1 LRRGRLES
9 RDRRDVIGV
18 SFRTLWEPPGS
29 ALAARARLR
38 AVGGALVLLGLIA
51 GIGPAAA
58 QALPGL
64 PGAASEQ
71 APQAQ
76 STGPEEESDRLRA
89 ELETLLQRLED
100 PEATRE
106 LADSLRA
113 LLHAMDAESGADEP
127 DAATAGESEVRE
139 ALTRAKPAA
148 AELLARI
155 EQDLRARVDT
165 VRDAGAQVYQATK
178 MLPGFL
184 AWAERLVDAPAERQA
199 FARAAGGIAAILAAG
214 LLAMWLAGR
223 ALAPARRALVFRDQD
238 RLLSRWIMAIFLIL
252 LRIVPILA
260 FAVVVNILILIVR
273 PEPVIQVWLSAGVS
287 AIVVVRLGAVLAQA
301 VLSPAAAQARL
312 VPLSD
317 EAARLLMTYVHWL
330 LALGVF
336 GYTLI
341 SVLRWHGLPTVL
353 QITLDRLV
361 ALALLLSACW
371 MVIRRRRAVAAAIA
385 RLADDVDASSIPWR
399 GVASVWHVFAL
410 IFLWALFVIYIME
423 GLPLFIE
430 VLMTSILSLSVLIG
444 LVMALRYLE
453 GRTDALQPSLP
464 DDDLDEELGDPDTK
478 PTAQASSPRR
488 AGPLVI
494 VLRIAIV
501 LVAILTF
508 LQVWG
513 LDTWLLVTQS
523 GPGQRLILILVVVG
537 LIYLLWLGF
546 NRLIAGYM
554 RRLEEQPGT
563 ARSST
568 RTRTALVLARNAAFV
583 TLCVIGGMVIL
594 SEIGL
599 NIGPLLAGAGV
610 IGIAIGFGAQHLVQ
624 DIITGLFNLIEDTFA
639 VGDVVDLGGKSG
651 VVEAVTI
658 RTVRLRDVGGNVHT
672 IPFSAIAVV
681 TNMSKDFS
689 FAVFDIGIAYHE
701 SVDDVMRVITE
712 VAEDLRRDRAYR
724 RVIWGPLE
732 MLGVDRLADSAVVIK
747 CRLKVRPAL
756 QWAIAREFNRRL
768 KNRFDELGIEFPF
781 PQQTIHFG
789 RDRGHAAPPAELVLD
804 APEHEEHGRDPAPA
818 KRQAGPRL
826 AE

>member
-1 LRRGRLES
+1 
-9 RDRRDVIGV
+9 VIDV
-18 SFRTLWEPPGS
+18 SFRTLWGPPGS
-29 ALAARARLR
+29 ALAARPRLR
-38 AVGGALVLLGLIA
+38 AVGGALVLLGLIGP

-71 APQAQ
+71 APEAQA
-76 STGPEEESDRLRA
+76 TGPEEESDRLRA
-89 ELETLLQRLED
+89 ELESLLQRLED
-100 PEATRE
+100 PQATRE

-113 LLHAMDAESGADEP
+113 LLHAMDAESGAAEP

-155 EQDLRARVDT
+155 EEDLRARVDN
-165 VRDAGAQVYQATK
+165 VREAGAQIYGATK
-178 MLPGFL
+178 MLPGVL

-199 FARAAGGIAAILAAG
+199 FARAAGGIATILGAG
-214 LLAMWLAGR
+214 LLAMWLAAR
-223 ALAPARRALVFRDQD
+223 ALSPATRALVFRDRD
-238 RLLSRWIMAIFLIL
+238 RLLSRWIMAILLIL
-252 LRIVPILA
+252 LRIVPVLA

-273 PEPVIQVWLSAGVS
+273 PEPVIQIWLSAGVS
-287 AIVVVRLGAVLAQA
+287 AIVAIRLGVVLAQA

-317 EAARLLMTYVHWL
+317 EAARRLTTYVHWL

-361 ALALLLSACW
+361 ALALLLSASW

-385 RLADDVDASSIPWR
+385 RLADDVDASSIPWH
-399 GVASVWHVFAL
+399 GVASVGHMFAL

-444 LVMALRYLE
+444 LVVALRYVE

-464 DDDLDEELGDPDTK
+464 DDDDLDEELGDPETE
-478 PTAQASSPRR
+478 PTAQPSSPRR

-523 GPGQRLILILVVVG
+523 GPGQRFILILVVVG

-554 RRLEEQPGT
+554 RRLEAQPGT

-681 TNMSKDFS
+681 TNMTKDFS
-689 FAVFDIGIAYHE
+689 FAAFSIGVAYRE
-701 SVDDVMRVITE
+701 NVDDAMQVIKD

-724 RVIWGPLE
+724 RVILEPME
-732 MLGVDRLADSAVVIK
+732 MLGLDAFADSAVVIK
-747 CRLKVRPAL
+747 CRFRVRPGS
-756 QWAIAREFNRRL
+756 QWMIGREFNRRL
-768 KNRFDELGIEFPF
+768 KNRFDELGIQMPM
-781 PQQTIHFG
+781 PQQTVYFG
-789 RDRGHAAPPAELVLD
+789 QDRSGAAPPVHVVMDRSDAE
-804 APEHEEHGRDPAPA
+804 APA
-818 KRQAGPRL
+818 APARPARPQL

>member
-1 LRRGRLES
+1 
-9 RDRRDVIGV
+9 VIEL
-18 SFRTLWEPPGS
+18 SIRTLWEPPGG
-29 ALAARARLR
+29 ALAAPRRPR
-38 AVGGALVLLGLIA
+38 AVGVALALLGLIGP

-71 APQAQ
+71 APEAQ
-76 STGPEEESDRLRA
+76 SAGPEGESDRLRA
-89 ELETLLQRLED
+89 ELEALLQRLED
-100 PEATRE
+100 PDATRE
-106 LADSLRA
+106 LADSVRA
-113 LLHAMDAESGADEP
+113 LLHAMDAASGAVEP
-127 DAATAGESEVRE
+127 AAAPEEDKVRE

-155 EQDLRARVDT
+155 EQDLRSRVDN
-165 VRDAGAQVYQATK
+165 VREAGAQIYEATK
-178 MLPGFL
+178 MLPGLL
-184 AWAERLVDAPAERQA
+184 AWAKRLVDAPAERQA
-199 FARAAGGIAAILAAG
+199 FARAAGSIATILGAG
-214 LLAMWLAGR
+214 LLAMWLAAR

-238 RLLSRWIMAIFLIL
+238 RLLSRWIMAILLIL
-252 LRIVPILA
+252 LRIVPILV
-260 FAVVVNILILIVR
+260 FAVVVNILILILR
-273 PEPVIQVWLSAGVS
+273 PEPVIQIWLSAGVS
-287 AIVVVRLGAVLAQA
+287 AIVAIRLGVVLAQT
-301 VLSPAAAQARL
+301 VLSPAGAQARL

-317 EAARLLMTYVHWL
+317 EAGRLLMTYVHWL
-330 LALGVF
+330 LALGIS

-385 RLADDVDASSIPWR
+385 RLADDVDASSIPWH
-399 GVASVWHVFAL
+399 GVASVWHIFAL
-410 IFLWALFVIYIME
+410 IFLWALFVIYIMQ

-430 VLMTSILSLSVLIG
+430 VLMTSVLSLSVLIG
-444 LVMALRYLE
+444 LVVALRYVE

-464 DDDLDEELGDPDTK
+464 DDDLDEELGDPETEQ
-478 PTAQASSPRR
+478 TAKASSPRS

-554 RRLEEQPGT
+554 RRLETQPGT

-568 RTRTALVLARNAAFV
+568 RTRTALVVARNAAFI

-594 SEIGL
+594 AEIGL

-681 TNMSKDFS
+681 TNMTKDFS
-689 FAVFDIGIAYHE
+689 FAAFSIPVAYRE
-701 SVDDVMRVITE
+701 SVDDVMQVIKD
-712 VAEDLRRDRAYR
+712 VAEGLRRDRAYR
-724 RVIWGPLE
+724 RVILEPME
-732 MLGVDRLADSAVVIK
+732 MLGLDAFTDSAVVIK
-747 CRLKVRPAL
+747 CRFRVRPGS
-756 QWAIAREFNRRL
+756 QWMIGREFNRRL
-768 KNRFDELGIEFPF
+768 KNRFDELGIVIPF
-781 PQQTIHFG
+781 PHQTIYFG
-789 RDRGHAAPPAELVLD
+789 QDRSGAAPPVHVVMDAGRSEAAAAE
-804 APEHEEHGRDPAPA
+804 AAARPARP
-818 KRQAGPRL
+818 QL

>member
-1 LRRGRLES
+1 
-9 RDRRDVIGV
+9 VIEL
-18 SFRTLWEPPGS
+18 SIRTLWEPTGG
-29 ALAARARLR
+29 ALAAPRRLR
-38 AVGGALVLLGLIA
+38 AVGVALALLGLIGP

-71 APQAQ
+71 APEAQ
-76 STGPEEESDRLRA
+76 SAGPEEESDRLRA
-89 ELETLLQRLED
+89 ELEALLQRLED

-106 LADSLRA
+106 LADSVRA
-113 LLHAMDAESGADEP
+113 LLHAMDAGTGADEP
-127 DAATAGESEVRE
+127 AAVPEEDKVRE

-155 EQDLRARVDT
+155 EQDLRSRVDI
-165 VRDAGAQVYQATK
+165 VREAGAQIYGATK

-184 AWAERLVDAPAERQA
+184 AWAQRLVDAPGERQA
-199 FARAAGGIAAILAAG
+199 FARAAGGIVATLGAG
-214 LLAMWLAGR
+214 LLAMWLAAR
-223 ALAPARRALVFRDQD
+223 ALGPARRALVFRDQD
-238 RLLSRWIMAIFLIL
+238 RLLSRWIMAILLIL

-260 FAVVVNILILIVR
+260 FAVVVNLLILVVR

-287 AIVVVRLGAVLAQA
+287 AIVIVRLGVVLAEA

-312 VPLSD
+312 VPLSE

-330 LALGVF
+330 LAIGVY

-341 SVLRWHGLPTVL
+341 SVLRWHGLPSVL

-385 RLADDVDASSIPWR
+385 RLADGVEASSIPWR
-399 GVASVWHVFAL
+399 RVASVWHIFAL
-410 IFLWALFVIYIME
+410 IFLWALFVIYIIE

-430 VLMTSILSLSVLIG
+430 VLTTSVLSLSVLIG
-444 LVMALRYLE
+444 LVVALRYVE
-453 GRTDALQPSLP
+453 GRADVLQPSLP
-464 DDDLDEELGDPDTK
+464 EDDLDEELGDPETE
-478 PTAQASSPRR
+478 PTAKTSPRR

-494 VLRIAIV
+494 VLRVAIV

-513 LDTWLLVTQS
+513 LDTWLLATQS

-537 LIYLLWLGF
+537 VIYLLWLGF

-568 RTRTALVLARNAAFV
+568 RTRTVLVLARNAAFV

-658 RTVRLRDVGGNVHT
+658 RTVRLRDAGGNVHT
-672 IPFSAIAVV
+672 IPFSAIATV
-681 TNMSKDFS
+681 TNMSKDFA
-689 FAVFDIGIAYHE
+689 FAVFDIAVAYSE
-701 SVDDVMRVITE
+701 SVDHVMQVIKE

-724 RVIWGPLE
+724 RIILEPLE
-732 MLGVDRLADSAVVIK
+732 MFGVDALADTAVVIK
-747 CRLKVRPAL
+747 CRLKVRPGS
-756 QWAIAREFNRRL
+756 QWMIGREFNRRL

-781 PQQTIHFG
+781 PKQTIYFG
-789 RDRGHAAPPAELVLD
+789 EDRRDAAPPDDVVAD
-804 APEHEEHGRDPAPA
+804 ASDHEEDRRDPAPA
-818 KRQAGPRL
+818 RRQAGPRP